1 MSELQEK
8 QKTLA
13 KELRDA
19 NQQRKLAVDDFTD
32 INEKCVHVA
41 SMLNA
46 NLISQSCKMLSRLCV
61 IAQCTVFDHNG
72 MQ

>member
-8 QKTLA
+8 QKTLS

-32 INEKCVHVA
+32 INEKCVHDVA
-41 SMLNA
+41 SIPKRTQA
-46 NLISQSCKMLSRLCV
+46 LILSVCLEE
-61 IAQCTVFDHNG
+61 
-72 MQ
+72 